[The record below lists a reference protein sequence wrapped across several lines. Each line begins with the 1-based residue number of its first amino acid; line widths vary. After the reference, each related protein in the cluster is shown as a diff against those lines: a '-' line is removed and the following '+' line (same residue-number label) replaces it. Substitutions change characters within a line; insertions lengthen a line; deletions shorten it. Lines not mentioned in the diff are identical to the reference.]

1 MKISARDEYACAAVL
16 DLALNYDTDTPIRVQ
31 DIAQRQGIP
40 MKFLF
45 QIMQILKRVD
55 LVRSRR
61 GTEGGYTLSRAPGQ
75 ISVGDVIRAMS
86 GPFVQLSC
94 LESGNVGDD
103 CDPETIQCRRQVI
116 DRDALFL
123 DHEAVGFDQKS
134 PKREQSYQQD
144 DDVERDS

>member
-16 DLALNYDTDTPIRVQ
+16 DLALNYESETPIRVQ

-61 GTEGGYTLSRAPGQ
+61 GTEGGYTLSRPPGQ
-75 ISVGDVIRAMS
+75 ITVGDVIRAVS
-86 GPFVQLSC
+86 GPFVQVSC
-94 LESGNVGDD
+94 LDSGNLGDNCGKQNPCQFKPIWVD
-103 CDPETIQCRRQVI
+103 V
-116 DRDALFL
+116 DRAIGNVLNNVTFEEL
-123 DHEAVGFDQKS
+123 VR
-134 PKREQSYQQD
+134 REQANRRPLMYHI
-144 DDVERDS
+144 